1 MAADTKF
8 TQRLLLSLTNKPYDE
23 ARADQVDLITL
34 KDFLNV
40 FEYDKVGSKA
50 CEVIKKEF
58 KAKLRQQA
66 GLQKGVV
73 STYMA
78 TK

>member
-1 MAADTKF
+1 M
-8 TQRLLLSLTNKPYDE
+8 
-23 ARADQVDLITL
+23 DLITL